1 MKKTLYLGKILT
13 LEEPLYAQA
22 MLVEDGTISA
32 VGTEQELLALAD
44 SDTAVVRLGENVMIP
59 AFIDGHSHFSACA
72 NAMFQVP
79 LAETLSF
86 DEIGQRIQK
95 HIKDQQ
101 VPAGKFVVAQGY
113 DHNHLK
119 EKAHPTKEFLDR
131 IAPNNPLVLQHQSG
145 HMGVMNSLALKV
157 LGVTPETKAPDGG
170 MIGKQNGELTGY
182 MEENAFLYYLRQVP
196 MPSMEEL
203 LQAFE
208 KTQQMYASYGITTV
222 QEGMLV
228 EQLAHLYR
236 TLLQQKRLWLD
247 VVGYGDINAADS
259 LKQLLAG
266 YLKNYKDHFRLG
278 GYKIFLDGSPQGRT
292 AWMLH
297 PYYNAADGY
306 CGYPT
311 MTDQGVED
319 AIRLSAAEGMQ
330 LLAHCNGDAA
340 AEQYISAA
348 ERVAEGTDRLKSI
361 KPVIVHAQL
370 TTPAQLERAHRLG
383 MMPSFFVAHIYHW
396 GDVHILNFGL
406 QRAQE
411 ISAAGSAQRMG
422 MPFSFHQD
430 SPVIPPDMLETIW
443 CAVSRTTEEGVMLG
457 KDQRLTVLQ
466 ALQAVTIHAAYQYS
480 EQEKKGSIT
489 VGKQADLVILSAD
502 PLEVPTE
509 SIRDIQVLETI
520 KDGKTVYKK
529 Q

>member
-1 MKKTLYLGKILT
+1 MSKTLYLGKILT
-13 LEEPLYAQA
+13 LEQPLYAEA
-22 MLVEDGTISA
+22 VLVENGVITA
-32 VGTEQELLALAD
+32 VGTEQQLLALAD
-44 SDTAVVRLGENVMIP
+44 DNTVTVRLGNEVMMP

-72 NAMFQVP
+72 NALFQVP
-79 LAETLSF
+79 LSETLSF
-86 DEIGQRIQK
+86 DEIGQRIRQ
-95 HIKDQQ
+95 HIKEQQ
-101 VPAGKFVVAQGY
+101 VPAGNFVIAQGY

-131 IAPNNPLVLQHQSG
+131 IAPDHPLVLQHQSG
-145 HMGVMNSLALKV
+145 HMGVMNSLALRS
-157 LGVTPETKAPDGG
+157 LGITPQTEPLEGG

-182 MEENAFLYYLRQVP
+182 LEENAFIYYLRQLP
-196 MPSMEEL
+196 MPSMQQL

-208 KTQQMYASYGITTV
+208 KTQKMYASYGITTV

-228 EQLAHLYR
+228 EQLAHLYQP
-236 TLLQQKRLWLD
+236 LLEQKRLWLD
-247 VVGYGDINAADS
+247 VVGYGDIKAADA
-259 LKQLLAG
+259 LKQLLKDH
-266 YLKNYKDHFRLG
+266 LQDYKDHFRLG

-297 PYYNAADGY
+297 PYHNAADGY

-311 MTDQGVED
+311 MTDQEVED
-319 AIRLSAAEGMQ
+319 AIRLALQDDTQ

-348 ERVAEGTDRLKSI
+348 ERVAEGTDRLKNI

-370 TTPAQLERAHRLG
+370 TTPEQLERANRLG

-411 ISAAGSAQRMG
+411 ISAAGSAQRLG

-430 SPVIPPDMLETIW
+430 SPVIPPNMLETVW
-443 CAVSRTTEEGVMLG
+443 CAVCRTTKEGVLLG
-457 KDQRLTVLQ
+457 KDQRLTALQ

-480 EQEKKGSIT
+480 EQDKKGTIA
-489 VGKQADLVILSAD
+489 VGKRADLVILSAD
-502 PLEVPTE
+502 PLEVQPE
-509 SIRDIQVLETI
+509 QIREIQVLETI